1 MSSILKALKKLEQER
16 HRETARTSPLPLD
29 NAILHELR
37 AEQQRRPPST
47 GLLISAALAL
57 FLGGAGLVY
66 LLQRPSPPT
75 GSPQPAPP
83 AAAPVPSPLPAPTP
97 KAGIPP
103 TAPPTGIPK
112 NAGSE
117 KPAERRQQAPA
128 PPKTAPVTVQAST
141 APAAATPSQAST
153 QNTRRPHLKVL
164 GIAYQ
169 AGDNTSPV
177 AIVNGTPVTA
187 GSMIEGVRVEE
198 ILKDR
203 VRFSQAG
210 ERFEVPLAR

>member
-16 HRETARTSPLPLD
+16 HRETVRTSPLPLD
-29 NAILHELR
+29 NAILHEMR
-37 AEQQRRPPST
+37 TEQQRRPPST

-75 GSPQPAPP
+75 GSPQPA
-83 AAAPVPSPLPAPTP
+83 ALSVAPLPTPLPAPTP
-97 KAGIPP
+97 KTGVPP
-103 TAPPTGIPK
+103 TAPPNRPLK
-112 NAGSE
+112 NAGPE
-117 KPAERRQQAPA
+117 RPAERRQQAQA
-128 PPKTAPVTVQAST
+128 PTKTAPVTVQAPT
-141 APAAATPSQAST
+141 TPSATTPPQASA
-153 QNTRRPHLKVL
+153 QNSRRPHLKVI

-169 AGDNTSPV
+169 AGDNASTV
-177 AIVNGTPVTA
+177 AIVNGTPVTV